1 MSYTVIEDIVEN
13 PLTSQYKN
21 QQSNNTK
28 MWSDS
33 PKQSMRPDFA
43 NNPQYDPKYNKYAET
58 SPMPMDYGEHTV
70 KERLMS
76 QDTENNNK
84 RTKISQ
90 VMNLPRTEAS
100 SATTTEA
107 ETVTNSDIKEALK
120 IMALNMERSVNF
132 FAQRTRK
139 MEEKLLMID
148 QILKGI
154 GIILIIL
161 LIFMMIKK

>member
-13 PLTSQYKN
+13 PLSSQYKT

-28 MWSDS
+28 MWPES
-33 PKQSMRPDFA
+33 KSMRSDFA
-43 NNPQYDPKYNKYAET
+43 NNPQYDPKYSKYAET
-58 SPMPMDYGEHTV
+58 SPMPMDYGENTI
-70 KERLMS
+70 KERS
-76 QDTENNNK
+76 IPQDMENNNK

-90 VMNLPRTEAS
+90 VMNLPRTETPLP
-100 SATTTEA
+100 TTTTDPEI
-107 ETVTNSDIKEALK
+107 VTNLDIKNAIK
-120 IMALNMERSVNF
+120 VMALNMETSVKF
-132 FAQRTRK
+132 FAQKTRK

-154 GIILIIL
+154 GIILLLL